1 MNSYINGVD
10 NYKFKVKDPQINGAV
25 FQIKKIF

>member
-10 NYKFKVKDPQINGAV
+10 NYKFETKDPQINGAV
-25 FQIKKIF
+25 FQKIF